1 MPICVTLDQFLTRHA
16 QTGLIQG
23 VKHSRYHGTTFQ
35 KDDKLA
41 KPNYQYEKRQKELAK
56 KRKQEEKRLRK
67 LEQSNLEQ
75 NHPEPA
81 QNPDQPPDAGE
92 PPRGDAP

>member
-1 MPICVTLDQFLTRHA
+1 LDQFLTRRG

-23 VKHSRYHGTTFQ
+23 VKHSRHPGTTFQ
-35 KDDKLA
+35 EDDKLA

-67 LEQSNLEQ
+67 LEQTNLEANQ
-75 NHPEPA
+75 PQPA
-81 QNPDQPPDAGE
+81 QNPDQPSDAGDS
-92 PPRGDAP
+92 PRGDAP

>member
-1 MPICVTLDQFLTRHA
+1 MRGHLDPFLTRHG

-23 VKHSRYHGTTFQ
+23 VKHGRDHETTFQ

-67 LEQSNLEQ
+67 LEQNNLQ
-75 NHPEPA
+75 PNPPQPA
-81 QNPDQPPDAGE
+81 QNTDQPSDAGE
-92 PPRGDAP
+92 PPRGDTP